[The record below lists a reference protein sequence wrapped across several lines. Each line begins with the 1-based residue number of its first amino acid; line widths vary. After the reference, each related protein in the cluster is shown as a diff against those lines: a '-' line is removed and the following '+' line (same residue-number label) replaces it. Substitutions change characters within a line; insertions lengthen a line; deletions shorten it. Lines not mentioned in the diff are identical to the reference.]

1 MIVVLTGGIASGK
14 TAVSDEMAAL
24 GATVIDADIVAR
36 DVVAKGSPVLSELVS
51 SFGDEILTEE
61 GTLDRG
67 KLKHLVFS
75 DQKKVALLNSITHPA
90 IRQRISDLAAAVK
103 KGLCLVVIP
112 LVKTLEQISWA
123 QRVLVVDTDPETQL
137 QRVMRR
143 DSVDRD
149 LAEKIFAA
157 QTDRQSRLALAD
169 DVINNRFDL
178 SALKRAA
185 KRMYEFY
192 VRNDSADKN

>member
-1 MIVVLTGGIASGK
+1 LIVVLTGGIASGK